1 MFVIYSKSDC
11 LNCAKAKLLLHDKS
25 KIVVN
30 CDELLKTDRESFMNE
45 MEKKMNCPFKSFPI
59 IFHQNTRGEEIY
71 LGGHQ
76 DLVDYLNFELIEE
89 F

>member
-45 MEKKMNCPFKSFPI
+45 MQKKMKCKFKSFPM
-59 IFHQNTRGEEIY
+59 IFIDDVY
-71 LGGHQ
+71 LGGY
-76 DLVDYLNFELIEE
+76 DELVDHLQFELVEE

>member
-45 MEKKMNCPFKSFPI
+45 MEKKMKCKFKSFPM
-59 IFHQNTRGEEIY
+59 IFIDDIY
-71 LGGHQ
+71 LGGY
-76 DLVDYLNFELIEE
+76 DELVDHLQFELVEE

>member
-45 MEKKMNCPFKSFPI
+45 MQKKMKCKFKSFPM
-59 IFHQNTRGEEIY
+59 IFIDDVY
-71 LGGHQ
+71 LGGYNE
-76 DLVDYLNFELIEE
+76 LVDHLQFELVEE